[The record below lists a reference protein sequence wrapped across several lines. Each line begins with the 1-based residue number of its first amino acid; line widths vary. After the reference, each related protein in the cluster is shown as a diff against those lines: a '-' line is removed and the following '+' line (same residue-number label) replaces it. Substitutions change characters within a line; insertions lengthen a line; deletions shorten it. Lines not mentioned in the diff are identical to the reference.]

1 MFLKGKVMSG
11 NKKRA
16 IFRGSFTTFYSKS
29 IGIQVFVSIYP
40 FPRKAETSSAASGL
54 DR

>member
-29 IGIQVFVSIYP
+29 IGIQVFVFIYP
-40 FPRKAETSSAASGL
+40 FPRKAATSSAASGL